1 MKVRTEEVTDV
12 DLEAAEE
19 ATLHARFQETRSKIA
34 LLSDSLSL
42 LNHLRLD
49 ELAWVR
55 YKNQVQQKQAREHVV
70 AVTHNKAQNQIGK
83 TTLGY
88 SSAGFPMLPR
98 IVENFMQKM
107 CNVTLVPDMA
117 ALSNMDAW
125 IRQAAAEVKAGRRL
139 SAHSAAQVKSEELIV
154 VVITDYSKL
163 GVLQV
168 TTLSKHAQLMAKL
181 IDRNQRCH
189 SHDLFW
195 FSSIAR

>member
-1 MKVRTEEVTDV
+1 
-12 DLEAAEE
+12 
-19 ATLHARFQETRSKIA
+19 
-34 LLSDSLSL
+34 
-42 LNHLRLD
+42 
-49 ELAWVR
+49 
-55 YKNQVQQKQAREHVV
+55 
-70 AVTHNKAQNQIGK
+70 
-83 TTLGY
+83 
-88 SSAGFPMLPR
+88 MLPR

-125 IRQAAAEVKAGRRL
+125 IRQAAVEVKAGRRL
-139 SAHSAAQVKSEELIV
+139 SAHSAAQVKPDIV

-168 TTLSKHAQLMAKL
+168 TTLSKHTQLMAKL